1 MPKMVPTRQLL
12 AISSHSSYHGVMS
25 SEEAES
31 MLKMKNSDCYLT
43 RYSETRE
50 KFTLSVCTRKGIFQ
64 NFEIIIEGKHKGEST
79 YEISG
84 TEEKFP
90 GIAALL
96 AFYKK
101 NPLNPHIDEIGEELV
116 SERRMS
122 TQDEKASKL
131 MDF

>member
-1 MPKMVPTRQLL
+1 
-12 AISSHSSYHGVMS
+12 
-25 SEEAES
+25 
-31 MLKMKNSDCYLT
+31 MLKMKNTDCYLT

-50 KFTLSVCTRKGIFQ
+50 KFTLSVCTRKGTFQ
-64 NFEIIIEGKHKGEST
+64 NFEIIIEGNHKGEST

-90 GIAALL
+90 DIAALL

-101 NPLNPHIDEIGEELV
+101 NPLNPHIDEIGKELA

-131 MDF
+131 MDL